1 MHFQNFWY
9 HVSWFHAFSSAMIS
23 QPTYTH
29 RWLFD
34 NMYLSKQYALASW
47 AQMST
52 EERERSVYY
61 FMNLPASFSVANDDI
76 RRLLLEQMA
85 VMTLTEMR
93 AAADLIK

>member
-1 MHFQNFWY
+1 
-9 HVSWFHAFSSAMIS
+9 
-23 QPTYTH
+23 
-29 RWLFD
+29 
-34 NMYLSKQYALASW
+34 
-47 AQMST
+47 MST

-61 FMNLPASFSVANDDI
+61 FMNLPDSVANDDI